1 MGAGGNLN
9 LKLVIDGSNTGA
21 IRALAQVATEAAKTG
36 GGLSRLDSAVGNF
49 GKTRAGLESIS
60 TQLAR
65 LQQGAA
71 AVGAVALGASGLG
84 DLQRLSDEYS
94 SVNSRLKLA
103 STSSNDFRAA
113 QVGIFE
119 IAQRNGRELAATG
132 TLYGRIVQPLRD
144 LGKTGKDALT
154 ITDAVSASLKIS
166 GATAAESASAQ
177 LQFSQAIAAGRLQ
190 GDELNAT
197 LEASP
202 ALARAL
208 AEAMRV
214 SVGDLKKMGAEGQLT
229 GQIIAEALLSQA
241 ESLKSRAAQME
252 STIGESLTRIRNA
265 FQKSFGER
273 TGADAVKIAGGL
285 SAIAAN
291 MNAIIDV
298 STVAGAAM
306 LAVFG
311 TRMLTAIAASVA
323 AKQAAIAAERQ
334 AAAAAVA
341 TAEANVAAAAAQA
354 RHTLSTEALTA
365 AKLQLAT
372 AERAAAVA
380 ATGVAVRGGG
390 ALLGLLG
397 GPIGAIA
404 TALTLGVT
412 AWQVWGDKGE
422 ESANKAGQS
431 LADLTKEIKDFGA
444 NMPEEQRIKK
454 YEELAEA
461 IRKARNEEEKLR
473 AAARQAILDN
483 AARDDTAVITDAS
496 LKSAVDNDVKVKA
509 ATEARLAAEKT
520 LQDEL
525 TAINKKATDERA
537 FLVKSLVEKQKAL
550 NGELVVDEKKALEQ
564 RVADHVRAANAVRDA
579 WQKTMAE
586 AKAKRDEATAA
597 PGKTADLADSLK
609 ARVDTVKM
617 AGMSDE
623 DKQAYQAAQ
632 AIQAGQ
638 DAQDA
643 RTRASFELTKGYT
656 QQLRGDVE
664 QAKKS
669 FDNAEKDLQKAFS
682 LAEKGG
688 DANQMDEVAGRLTD
702 VSKARGQLASKEA
715 DQLDQQAEAQRQ
727 KMLEL
732 DSKAT
737 ELKNKL
743 AGMEVDVK
751 IDAAVA
757 KIAQLDAAA
766 DALKAKLAG
775 LGSGSGAASAAN
787 DDWAKLAAAG
797 PVPQFAFGGPL
808 PGSAPHDRA
817 DNMMYWGT
825 PGEWV
830 IQRPAVRHYGA
841 DFIAAVNAMKL
852 PKFAFGGQLGS
863 AVNRLSIPSLPSVT
877 ASDRGVGDNLTLD
890 FGSLGKF
897 QAHAS
902 ADTQRELERVFVRAA
917 LARGRK

>member
-1 MGAGGNLN
+1 MGVGGNLN

-21 IRALAQVATEAAKTG
+21 IRALAQVATEAEKTG
-36 GGLSRLDSAVGNF
+36 GGLSRLDTAAGNF

-60 TQLAR
+60 TQLNR
-65 LQQGAA
+65 LQQAAA
-71 AVGAVALGASGLG
+71 AVGGIAIGISGLS

-94 SVNSRLKLA
+94 SVNSRIKLV
-103 STSSNDFRAA
+103 SQSSNDFKAA
-113 QVGIFE
+113 QQGIFE

-214 SVGDLKKMGAEGQLT
+214 SVGDLKTMGAEGKLT

-241 ESLKSRAAQME
+241 ENLKSRAGQME

-265 FQKSFGER
+265 FQQSFGER
-273 TGADAVKIAGGL
+273 TSGGAVKIAGGL
-285 SAIAAN
+285 TAIAES
-291 MNAIIDV
+291 MNAIINV

-311 TRMLTAIAASVA
+311 VRMLTSIAAAIA
-323 AKQAAIAAERQ
+323 AKQALLAQER
-334 AAAAAVA
+334 AVAAAAVA
-341 TAEANVAAAAAQA
+341 SAQANVAAATAQA
-354 RHTLSTEALTA
+354 ANTLSTQALTA
-365 AKLQLAT
+365 AKLELAA

-380 ATGVAVRGGG
+380 ASGVALRGGG

-404 TALTLGVT
+404 TLLAVGVT
-412 AWQVWGDKGE
+412 AWQVWGDRAQEAAEKPG
-422 ESANKAGQS
+422 KS
-431 LADLTKEIKDFGA
+431 LAELTKEIKDFAA
-444 NMPEEQRIKK
+444 NMPEAERVKK

-461 IRKARNEEEKLR
+461 IRKARVEEEKLR
-473 AAARQAILDN
+473 DTTRKSMFGIN
-483 AARDDTAVITDAS
+483 NRDDTAGMTDAQ
-496 LKSAVDNDVKVKA
+496 KNSAVNNDAAVKKA
-509 ATEARLAAEKT
+509 REARIAAENT

-550 NGELVVDEKKALEQ
+550 NGELVIDEKKALEQ
-564 RVADHVRAANAVRDA
+564 RVADHVKAANAVRDA

-609 ARVDTVKM
+609 SRVDTVKL
-617 AGMSDE
+617 AGMSE
-623 DKQAYQAAQ
+623 QEKQDYQAQQ
-632 AIQAGQ
+632 AMQAGQ
-638 DAQDA
+638 NAQDA
-643 RTRASFELTKGYT
+643 RMRASFELTKGYS
-656 QQLRGDVE
+656 QQLRGDLE

-669 FDNAEKDLQKAFS
+669 FDVAEKDLSKAFS
-682 LAEKGG
+682 LAEKAG
-688 DANQMDEVAGRLTD
+688 DTGQMDEIAGRLTD
-702 VSKARGQLASKEA
+702 VSNARGQLASKEA

-732 DSKAT
+732 DGKAT

-757 KIAQLDAAA
+757 KIAQLDASAE
-766 DALKAKLAG
+766 ALKQKLAG
-775 LGSGSGAASAAN
+775 LGSGTAPQANQAAASDINGAGLGGFEGGGFTGWLGTKTIAGFVHGKEYVTPAN
-787 DDWAKLAAAG
+787 VTMQPGVLPFLEVLRRKGNKALPGYEMGGFVGSAIDRLRVPSLSSAAG
-797 PVPQFAFGGPL
+797 SSALAPANFYLDGQRYPMQ
-808 PGSAPHDRA
+808 GSP
-817 DNMMYWGT
+817 N
-825 PGEWV
+825 V
-830 IQRPAVRHYGA
+830 IA
-841 DFIAAVNAMKL
+841 
-852 PKFAFGGQLGS
+852 QLGDHF
-863 AVNRLSIPSLPSVT
+863 A
-877 ASDRGVGDNLTLD
+877 
-890 FGSLGKF
+890 
-897 QAHAS
+897 
-902 ADTQRELERVFVRAA
+902 REA
-917 LARGRK
+917 LRKGGRR

>member
-21 IRALAQVATEAAKTG
+21 IRALAQVATEATKTG
-36 GGLSRLDSAVGNF
+36 GGLSRLDDAAGNF

-65 LQQGAA
+65 LQQAAASIGFAAIGAA
-71 AVGAVALGASGLG
+71 GLG
-84 DLQRLSDEYS
+84 DLQRLSDEYTS
-94 SVNSRLKLA
+94 INSRIKLV
-103 STSSNDFRAA
+103 STSTNDYKAA
-113 QVGIFE
+113 QAAVFE
-119 IAQRNGRELAATG
+119 ISQRNGRELAATG

-144 LGKTGKDALT
+144 LGKTGKDALV

-214 SVGDLKKMGAEGQLT
+214 SVGDLKEMGKEGKLT

-241 ESLKSRAAQME
+241 DSLKSRAAQMADQV
-252 STIGESLTRIRNA
+252 GESMTRIRNA
-265 FQKSFGER
+265 FQQSFGER
-273 TGADAVKIAGGL
+273 TGADAVKLAGGL
-285 SAIAAN
+285 SLIATN
-291 MNAIIDV
+291 MNAILDV
-298 STVAGAAM
+298 ATVAGAAM

-311 TRMLTAIAASVA
+311 TRLLTAIAASVA
-323 AKQAAIAAERQ
+323 AKQAAIVAERT

-354 RHTLSTEALTA
+354 RHTLSTEALAA
-365 AKLQLAT
+365 AKIRLVA

-422 ESANKAGQS
+422 EAADKAGKS

-444 NMPEEQRIKK
+444 NMPEAERIKK

-461 IRKARNEEEKLR
+461 IRKARQEEEKLR

-483 AARDDTAVITDAS
+483 AARDDTAIITDAS
-496 LKSAVDNDVKVKA
+496 LKSAVDNDAKVA
-509 ATEARLAAEKT
+509 LAREARIAAEKT

-525 TAINKKATDERA
+525 TAINQKALAERA
-537 FLVKSLVEKQKAL
+537 FLVTKLVEKQKAL
-550 NGELVVDEKKALEQ
+550 NGELVIDEKQALEQ
-564 RVADHVRAANAVRDA
+564 RVADHVKAANAVRDA

-609 ARVDTVKM
+609 GRVDAVKL
-617 AGMSDE
+617 AGMSEE
-623 DKQAYQAAQ
+623 DKQAFQAQQ
-632 AIQAGQ
+632 AMQAGQ

-643 RTRASFELTKGYT
+643 RMRASFELTKGYS
-656 QQLRGDVE
+656 QQLRGDLE

-669 FDNAEKDLQKAFS
+669 FDVAEKDLSKAFS
-682 LAEKGG
+682 LAEKAG
-688 DANQMDEVAGRLTD
+688 DVGQMDEIAGRLTD
-702 VSKARGQLASKEA
+702 VSKARGQLAGKEA

-732 DSKAT
+732 DTKAT

-751 IDAAVA
+751 IDAALA
-757 KIAQLDAAA
+757 NISTLDARA

-775 LGSGSGAASAAN
+775 LGGVAPQAN
-787 DDWAKLAAAG
+787 PTAAADVNSAG
-797 PVPQFAFGGPL
+797 LAGFEGGGFTGWLGKKSIAGVVHGREYVTPADVTMQPGVLPFLEALRRRGNKVL
-808 PGSAPHDRA
+808 PGYE
-817 DNMMYWGT
+817 M
-825 PGEWV
+825 
-830 IQRPAVRHYGA
+830 
-841 DFIAAVNAMKL
+841 
-852 PKFAFGGQLGS
+852 GGFVGS
-863 AVNRLSIPSLPSVT
+863 AIDRLRVPSLP
-877 ASDRGVGDNLTLD
+877 AGFGREAAGAGRNLTLN
-890 FGSLGKF
+890 LGGERYDVG
-897 QAHAS
+897 AS
-902 ADTQRELERVFVRAA
+902 NDVIGRLEDHVRREA
-917 LARGRK
+917 LRKGGRR